1 MKAQFKKILYL
12 LSPVMLVS
20 FATEAMA
27 QQTTGQVNT
36 VPAVNLSIQ
45 QVYQTFVN
53 VMNWVFSFAIVLA
66 VILIIVG
73 GVSYMTAGG
82 DDTKLGTAKKRI
94 IWGLVGAAIVIVAWG
109 LISLI
114 ANFFNANIQK
124 PG

>member
-1 MKAQFKKILYL
+1 VKAQFKKILYL